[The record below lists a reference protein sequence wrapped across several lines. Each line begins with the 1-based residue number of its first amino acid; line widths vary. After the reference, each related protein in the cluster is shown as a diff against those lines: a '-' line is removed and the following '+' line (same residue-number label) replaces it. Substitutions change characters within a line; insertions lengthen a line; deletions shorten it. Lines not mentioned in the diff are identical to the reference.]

1 MRKSIVI
8 VIALLTAGSMSGA
21 VPTAAA
27 GTRHDYPY
35 VEIWCDTDATNGD
48 GTGFASIT
56 PNQRTAAEGAA
67 EDDVVAKV
75 VDASSLDPGNH
86 EISAGKYNAHA
97 GVIQGWF
104 CGRQVWIDGPA

>member
-1 MRKSIVI
+1 MRKSTVV
-8 VIALLTAGSMSGA
+8 VIALVTAGSMSGA
-21 VPTAAA
+21 VATAAA
-27 GTRHDYPY
+27 APRHDYPY

-48 GTGFASIT
+48 GTGFSSIT
-56 PNQRTAAEGAA
+56 PNQLTAAEGA

-75 VDASSLDPGNH
+75 VDGSSLDPGNH

-104 CGRQVWIDGPA
+104 CGRQVWVDGPA